1 MLSLFTDDSDSD
13 VSTIADGHPFEL
25 EDDPDLRTEQLM
37 EKAEDMIALALSKA
51 EEYEDLLETEQ
62 LVELEQE
69 AAK

>member
-1 MLSLFTDDSDSD
+1 
-13 VSTIADGHPFEL
+13 
-25 EDDPDLRTEQLM
+25 M